1 MLLKNKSYVEKIVH
15 IQLEYDDGTIKKG
28 CIKKGTR
35 MYITFRRDGELING
49 YGKVVDISEN
59 IHYVGCD
66 NPIHSQ
72 IITFNMSSCFRSKEY
87 KIKVCDIVN
96 FMISPPILNIGP
108 EKGKLPMP
116 IIGRKEKCCDKERT
130 PTSRRYCL

>member
-1 MLLKNKSYVEKIVH
+1 MLLNNKSSIEKIVH
-15 IQLEYDDGTIKKG
+15 IELEYDDGTIKKG

-35 MYITFRRDGELING
+35 MYITFRRDGRLING

-59 IHYVGCD
+59 IHYMGCD
-66 NPIHSQ
+66 NAVHSPM
-72 IITFNMSSCFRSKEY
+72 IIFNMSSSFRSKEY
-87 KIKVCDIVN
+87 KIKICDIVN

-116 IIGRKEKCCDKERT
+116 VIGRKEKCCDKERT
-130 PTSRRYCL
+130 PASRGYHL